1 MTTTTISEKEIAFQ
15 QERAKMYGDLFL
27 KNDFLRGFQNTEVIR
42 GAEALK
48 SAVNLKKTADH
59 KIILAYTSNMI
70 SSGLR
75 ECISS
80 LIAGGAVDAI
90 VTTAGGIEEDLIKC
104 LGPTLIGDFTLEGNA
119 LRDKGLNRIGNL
131 LVPNNNYVLF
141 ESFFRTVL
149 HQHLKAQK
157 ASNCAPQ
164 HCAPSDIL
172 KSSGEYLTK
181 IELLVE
187 QHYNM
192 MRLKSS
198 SNSSAGTPSAGN
210 QQQQP
215 APPSSSSSST
225 SGIEEG
231 ADDGFGEHLAD
242 IDLAVLKQ
250 QLQYSVAY
258 QCWKHNVPILCP
270 AFTDGSMGDMS
281 FFFNVSYPGLI
292 VDPLLDIIK
301 LDKLLEKSSSSTTS
315 SSSVSVFSVG
325 GGLPKHFA
333 MRAASTAAMEQQRKF
348 TSAVLITTTAPL
360 TDGSVSAG
368 TQQDDESQ
376 FYLTESEENKPEIIH
391 VRVEATLCFPFMC
404 AMALF

>member
-1 MTTTTISEKEIAFQ
+1 
-15 QERAKMYGDLFL
+15 MYGDLFL
-27 KNDFLRGFQNTEVIR
+27 RNDGGIRGFQNTEVIR

-48 SAVNLKKTADH
+48 SAVNLKKKLKQSGNKNAAGDH

-104 LGPTLIGDFTLEGNA
+104 LGPTLIGDFTLEGSA

-149 HQHLKAQK
+149 HQHHKAQK
-157 ASNCAPQ
+157 ATNCAAQ

-187 QHYNM
+187 QHYNL

-198 SNSSAGTPSAGN
+198 SNSSSSTPCAGGAFNQPPPPSSN
-210 QQQQP
+210 
-215 APPSSSSSST
+215 SSSSS

-301 LDKLLEKSSSSTTS
+301 LDKLLEKPAGCGRDDAT
-315 SSSVSVFSVG
+315 VSLFSVG

-333 MRAASTAAMEQQRKF
+333 MRAASTAVNEQQRRF

-376 FYLTESEENKPEIIH
+376 FFQISDENEKTEIIH